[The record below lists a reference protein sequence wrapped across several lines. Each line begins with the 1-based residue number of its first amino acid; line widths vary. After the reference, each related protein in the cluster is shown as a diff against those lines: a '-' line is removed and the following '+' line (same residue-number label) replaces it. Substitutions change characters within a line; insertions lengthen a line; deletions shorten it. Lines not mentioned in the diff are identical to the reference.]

1 MQDYYNMLPKYITG
15 GTVESLFKVFS
26 KAELKGLKKFLKG
39 DKDLNNFFK
48 RIYTPEKE
56 GKELS
61 FEELKGVVNKLQDL
75 RRNHP
80 AYQARRK
87 KINEGLA
94 RKRKEKEKVAE
105 TQEVQK
111 AQEEVQKTKKQY
123 VKPEYGKPK
132 DETIKAVKDI
142 LAKQKNKSTK
152 EKVSEAKEKV
162 ADTLSSRYNIV
173 KSWIN
178 NHPKTILW
186 GAGLGLG
193 TGPGRYVLGNALKF
207 TQTNPE
213 NWFGN
218 NETAQTNPGESILT
232 LADGTTIKGTW
243 QNGVF
248 TPATST
254 EATSSTDV
262 ADQQIADIIAGVN
275 ASPETPS
282 TGYQTDFNDL
292 FSEDAWE

>member
-1 MQDYYNMLPKYITG
+1 MQDYYNMLPIFSIG
-15 GTVESLFKVFS
+15 GSVNKIIQKLS
-26 KAELKGLKKFLKG
+26 KAKLTALENSHKDIRDALKKISEAKAKG
-39 DKDLNNFFK
+39 
-48 RIYTPEKE
+48 EKISE
-56 GKELS
+56 ADA
-61 FEELKGVVNKLQDL
+61 QDL
-75 RRNHP
+75 VKIIQKYRKSTP
-80 AYQARRK
+80 FYQNRRK
-87 KINEGLA
+87 KVNEM
-94 RKRKEKEKVAE
+94 
-105 TQEVQK
+105 
-111 AQEEVQKTKKQY
+111 
-123 VKPEYGKPK
+123 
-132 DETIKAVKDI
+132 
-142 LAKQKNKSTK
+142 LAKKHSEKPKSTK
-152 EKVSEAKEKV
+152 EKVSETKQKV
-162 ADTLSSRYNIV
+162 ADTLSSRYNTV

-186 GAGLGLG
+186 GAGLGIG

-213 NWFGN
+213 TWFGGDK
-218 NETAQTNPGESILT
+218 TIPANPGESVLT

-254 EATSSTDV
+254 SAEATPSGDV